1 MKKLLVSAILLVA
14 MMGAFAQYWSL
25 EDEGKTIQYVDV
37 EKVFAFAFTFLE
49 DKVMVTVAD
58 NKDFYKAIEDVY
70 FTVDF
75 VYTRQGKGKVID
87 GLFVFALSKE
97 DMKRFLTG
105 RGLAVVV
112 GEKGFGLR
120 LEGLRKP
127 EIYKLIDEF

>member
-1 MKKLLVSAILLVA
+1 MKKILASAILLVA

-25 EDEGKTIQYVDV
+25 EEDGTIQYVDV

-58 NKDFYKAIEDVY
+58 NRAFYKAIEDVH

-75 VYTRQGKGKVID
+75 LYTRSGKGKVID

-97 DMKRFLTG
+97 DIKRFLTG

>member
-1 MKKLLVSAILLVA
+1 MKKILISAILLVA

-25 EDEGKTIQYVDV
+25 EEDGNTIKYVDV

-58 NKDFYKAIEDVY
+58 KRDFYKAIEDVH
-70 FTVDF
+70 FTVDLL
-75 VYTRQGKGKVID
+75 YTRSGKGKVID
-87 GLFVFALSKE
+87 GLFIFALSKE
-97 DMKRFLTG
+97 DIKRFLTG

-120 LEGLRKP
+120 LEGLHKP
-127 EIYKLIDEF
+127 EIYTLIDEF